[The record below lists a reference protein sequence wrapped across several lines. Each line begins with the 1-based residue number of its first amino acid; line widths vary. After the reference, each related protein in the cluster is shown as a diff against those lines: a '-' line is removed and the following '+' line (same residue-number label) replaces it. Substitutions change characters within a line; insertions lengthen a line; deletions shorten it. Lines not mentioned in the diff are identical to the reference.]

1 MEANAVGWVQRL
13 RETQQSGPFRKRW
26 VAQARPNLTYYVP
39 NMRKQDMK
47 TLTGRMRWLAM
58 AGAAVWSLAC
68 IDQAAAE
75 TQQRLMRV
83 CAAEWNS
90 LKEARQAAGK
100 VYQDFIKE
108 CLARHRAATK
118 PQGGS

>member
-1 MEANAVGWVQRL
+1 
-13 RETQQSGPFRKRW
+13 
-26 VAQARPNLTYYVP
+26 
-39 NMRKQDMK
+39 MK

>member
-1 MEANAVGWVQRL
+1 
-13 RETQQSGPFRKRW
+13 
-26 VAQARPNLTYYVP
+26 
-39 NMRKQDMK
+39 MR
-47 TLTGRMRWLAM
+47 
-58 AGAAVWSLAC
+58 
-68 IDQAAAE
+68 I
-75 TQQRLMRV
+75 
-83 CAAEWNS
+83 CATEWNN